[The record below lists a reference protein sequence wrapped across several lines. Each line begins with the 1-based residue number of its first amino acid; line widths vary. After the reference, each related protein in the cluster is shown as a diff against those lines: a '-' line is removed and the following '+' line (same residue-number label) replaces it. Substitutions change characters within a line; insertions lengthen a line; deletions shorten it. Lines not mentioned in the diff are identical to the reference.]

1 MRCLTTPL
9 TAALLAVVVLSGCAT
24 GYTLDNTVL
33 TFSQLAAP
41 PAQAGYRFERL
52 PSQLAAGPMQVAL
65 EQTAEPALSKAG
77 LRRDDTSPRYS
88 VQVSAR
94 EEEVLSP
101 FADPWS
107 YRGGWGWGWGG
118 GYAGRGIGVGIGSSM
133 YPSRFE
139 QLWFRRE
146 VSVVLRDLGTQQVVY
161 ETRALNDGPW
171 SDARVVFPLM
181 FEAAMQGFPN
191 PPPGPRR
198 VDIHVGG

>member
-1 MRCLTTPL
+1 MS
-9 TAALLAVVVLSGCAT
+9 AALLLAGCAT
-24 GYTLDNTVL
+24 GYTLDNSVQS
-33 TFSQLAAP
+33 FSQLGSV

-52 PSQLAAGPMQVAL
+52 PSQQAFEPMQVTL
-65 EQTAEPALSKAG
+65 EQTAEPALRKAG
-77 LRRDDTSPRYS
+77 LRRDDTAPRYS
-88 VQVSAR
+88 VQVTAR
-94 EEEVLSP
+94 QEEVLSP

-107 YRGGWGWGWGG
+107 YRGWGGWGWGG
-118 GYAGRGIGVGIGSSM
+118 GYHGRGLGVGIGSSM

-146 VSVVLRDLGTQQVVY
+146 VSLVMRDLGTQQVVY
-161 ETRALNDGPW
+161 ETRASNDGPW
-171 SDARVVFPLM
+171 SDARAVFPLM